1 LQLHD
6 QSSTKVI
13 AKLLQEY
20 FKDDKV
26 LFIFDDLTIIDI
38 LQDVLFQNH
47 DNILNRSNL
56 DKEQHL
62 FEDLIKE
69 LGYHPLGIQHA
80 VAFIEESQITL
91 TGYFQLLKQQ
101 PIQVLAEK
109 VALDERVPR
118 SVMYAMFKIL
128 DPYGL

>member
-1 LQLHD
+1 
-6 QSSTKVI
+6 
-13 AKLLQEY
+13 
-20 FKDDKV
+20 
-26 LFIFDDLTIIDI
+26 
-38 LQDVLFQNH
+38 
-47 DNILNRSNL
+47 
-56 DKEQHL
+56 
-62 FEDLIKE
+62 
-69 LGYHPLGIQHA
+69 LGIQHA